1 MTDMQKSWAL
11 HLGIIALLFVLQ
23 FILPAYHHG
32 SLARIMVLTCYAMGY
47 NIWVAE
53 LLSTGELTL

>member
-32 SLARIMVLTCYAMGY
+32 GLARIMVLT
-47 NIWVAE
+47 
-53 LLSTGELTL
+53 LSLIHI